1 MVPMKLTLRKVI
13 EYKNEPSVLVLVGD
27 QTPTREESQFFTT
40 FLNQETAVFLGVE
53 KISLKLNNPIVYFSI
68 NRIKRGYYECLVKS
82 LIDNPEHTK
91 DHEITEAH
99 IKELLGRLL
108 VHADRIRVLSENE
121 TVELSCV
128 VYASTPPS
136 LNFEKSVIQQVCQL
150 GASLD
155 IDLYITDGGN
165 DQISHD
171 R

>member
-1 MVPMKLTLRKVI
+1 MTDEIIVRLKVT
-13 EYKNEPSVLVLVGD
+13 STSR
-27 QTPTREESQFFTT
+27 TPEQ
-40 FLNQETAVFLGVE
+40 
-53 KISLKLNNPIVYFSI
+53 ISDATGILCDHSW
-68 NRIKRGYYECLVKS
+68 RIGEKRGKTIIIEKTNGWILNSKMPKNAS
-82 LIDNPEHTK
+82 L
-91 DHEITEAH
+91 EAH